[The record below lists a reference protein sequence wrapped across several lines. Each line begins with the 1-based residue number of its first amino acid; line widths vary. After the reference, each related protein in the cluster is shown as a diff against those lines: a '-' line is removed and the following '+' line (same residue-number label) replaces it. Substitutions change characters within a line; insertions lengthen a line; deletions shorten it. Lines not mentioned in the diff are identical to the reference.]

1 MSFRFRLTLL
11 GAGVVAATL
20 LVFGWLVYQL
30 VANTQASEQDKALTG
45 RAAEALASISTAPAS
60 QLSAHS
66 GGPMLTSAEDLR
78 NHTDVFVEILGSS
91 GAVIS
96 STARVGAVAPSL
108 PANVLQ
114 RAALSGNVLTTVD
127 EVSGPQLRVDVKPW
141 ARPDLGL
148 SGYVPAGQP
157 TSIQVTNLNGIRGF
171 LIVSAIPTLLGA
183 FLATWLVSGRA
194 LRPLKVAAE
203 TADTIGRTGDLKR
216 RLPASRRRDEIGLLS
231 TSFNRMLQ
239 RLEEANRQLAAAL
252 DTQRRFVAD
261 ASHELRTPL
270 TTIRG
275 NAELLAYGP
284 SVTEEVRLAAGRD
297 VASESERMS
306 RLVENLLTLAQ
317 ADAGQRLRLAR
328 LNLQPVV
335 EEVIRQASAVH
346 PDRQFSTL
354 GLSDATINGDRDA
367 LTQLLWILLDNA
379 VKFTRDGGCIAV
391 SLSNSDRRAELVL
404 ADDGSGI
411 PDGDLERIFERF
423 YRADSSRSG
432 KGAGLGLSIARWI
445 VEQHGGTIT
454 ARNNPGP
461 GATFIIT
468 LPTLASG

>member
-1 MSFRFRLTLL
+1 MSFRLRLTLL

-30 VANTQASEQDKALTG
+30 VAHTQAAEQDKALTA

-60 QLSAHS
+60 QLSAPR
-66 GGPMLTSAEDLR
+66 GGPVLTSAQDLR
-78 NHTDVFVEILGSS
+78 NHTDIFVEVLESS

-96 STARVGAVAPSL
+96 STARIGAAAPTL
-108 PANVLQ
+108 PGNVLQ
-114 RAALSGNVLTTVD
+114 HATLSGNVLTTVD

-148 SGYVPAGQP
+148 SGFVVAGQP
-157 TSIQVTNLNGIRGF
+157 TSIQLTNLNGIRGF

-203 TADTIGRTGDLKR
+203 TADAIGRTGDLKR

-239 RLEEANRQLAAAL
+239 RLDDANRQLAAAL
-252 DTQRRFVAD
+252 DMQRRFVAD

-284 SVTEEVRLAAGRD
+284 SVSDQVREAAGRD
-297 VASESERMS
+297 VARESERMS

-317 ADAGQRLRLAR
+317 ADAGQRLQLAP
-328 LNLQPVV
+328 LNLRPVF
-335 EEVIRQASAVH
+335 EEVVRQARAVH
-346 PDRQFSTL
+346 PAREFSSAE
-354 GLSDATINGDRDA
+354 LSDATVNGDRDA

-391 SLSNSDRRAELVL
+391 SLRNSDRRAELVL

-432 KGAGLGLSIARWI
+432 KGAGLGLAIARWI

-454 ARNNPGP
+454 ARNNSGP
-461 GATFIIT
+461 GATFTIT
-468 LPTLASG
+468 VPTLASG

>member
-1 MSFRFRLTLL
+1 MSFRLRLTLF

-30 VANTQASEQDKALTG
+30 VAHTQASDQDKALTG
-45 RAAEALASISTAPAS
+45 RAAEALASIRTASAS
-60 QLSAHS
+60 QLSAPG
-66 GGPMLTSAEDLR
+66 GGPMLTSAEDLG
-78 NHTDVFVEILGSS
+78 NHTDVFVEVLASS

-96 STARVGAVAPSL
+96 STARIGAGAPVL
-108 PANVLQ
+108 PATVLRQ
-114 RAALSGNVLTTVD
+114 AALSGNVLTTVD

-148 SGYVPAGQP
+148 SGYVVAGQP
-157 TSIQVTNLNGIRGF
+157 TSIQVNNLKGIRGF

-194 LRPLKVAAE
+194 LRPLKVVAE
-203 TADTIGRTGDLKR
+203 TADTIGRTRDLRR
-216 RLPASRRRDEIGLLS
+216 RLPASTRRDEIGLLS
-231 TSFNRMLQ
+231 TSFNSMLH
-239 RLEEANRQLAAAL
+239 RLEEANQQLAAAL

-284 SVTEEVRLAAGRD
+284 SVTDEVRAAASRD
-297 VASESERMS
+297 IAGESERMS

-317 ADAGQRLRLAR
+317 ADAGQRLRLAP
-328 LNLQPVV
+328 LNLRPVV
-335 EEVIRQASAVH
+335 EEVIRQASAVY
-346 PDRQFSTL
+346 PDRQFSSV
-354 GLSDATINGDRDA
+354 GLSDAAINGDRDA
-367 LTQLLWILLDNA
+367 LIQLLWILLDNA
-379 VKFTRDGGCIAV
+379 VKFTKDGGCIAV
-391 SLSNSDRRAELVL
+391 SLRNSDRRAELVVV
-404 ADDGSGI
+404 DDGGGI

-423 YRADSSRSG
+423 YRADPSRSG

-445 VEQHGGTIT
+445 VEQHSGMIT
-454 ARNNPGP
+454 ARNNSGP
-461 GATFIIT
+461 GATFIVT
-468 LPTLASG
+468 FPPLASG